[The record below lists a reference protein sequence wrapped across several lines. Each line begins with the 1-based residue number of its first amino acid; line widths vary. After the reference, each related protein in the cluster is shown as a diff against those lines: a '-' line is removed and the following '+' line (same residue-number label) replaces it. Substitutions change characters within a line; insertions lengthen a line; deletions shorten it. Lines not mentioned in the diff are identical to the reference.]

1 MPVLVPTVHF
11 LPRENVL
18 MEKNYPLPAWRQTRV
33 LLAGAMLSLCGLA
46 GPVHAQ
52 APANDEPCGALTLNS
67 SGQLCTAPTVGTLQA
82 ATFTTPN
89 GYANLTSC
97 GGTFG
102 QPIDVWYKFTTTSS
116 GLSSTGVTISV
127 TGNAAAQ
134 VRLFSAASCAG
145 PFTEMGCQG
154 ATTPNAS
161 APTLV
166 ASALTPGTTYYVRV
180 ATNNTGP
187 FTICLTDGPGV
198 VPCTP
203 LGVLAPVYTNPDNT
217 AATVT
222 FVASSTHVPPFAV
235 VVRQYVGTSFVVLQQ
250 YTSPTVAPVVLTGLV
265 PGQRYEVQVQAVCPA
280 GGFSRVSSAFTVPAP
295 NDDPCGAYPLL
306 VDPGAGCNPVAGT
319 ANSATPT
326 IPNGYTN
333 PGCSSA
339 LFGSA
344 PLNDVWYSFRTAAT
358 GPASTGTVITLGNT
372 SSAGQLRLFA
382 APTCGGPLQEVGC
395 TAAQFGQAGP
405 VALTA
410 TNLLPNTRYFVSVA
424 LLNATN
430 INLNADFTICASV
443 LPPAVCATLAS
454 IGLAPVFIRPTL
466 ATLGIRLAAGSR
478 QPLSYAVTYTATGG
492 TPTTLTVSPVVDP
505 QNPLQVSQILTG
517 LLPSTTYSVTV
528 VANCA
533 GGAVSAPLTTSFTTP
548 AGTVTPAGPAP
559 ANDNCTGAALLAVGA
574 TCAPTAGTTVDAT
587 ASAAGMP
594 LPDCAG
600 NPAPADVWYRL
611 LVPASGTVTVRLD
624 SVAGVGLRE
633 SSLALYTGSCAS
645 LTQLSCATGGVGQGA
660 ASASATGI
668 PGSTLYVR
676 VWNEAAPRSIY
687 PVTGPFTI
695 CAVDTPPTCPLVT
708 GVTVSAI
715 TTTTASVGF
724 VPGAGNV
731 GFSVTAT
738 PVGGGASVQES
749 DTSSPIGLTGLL
761 PGTTYLLTVASAC
774 GTDPFGPGVQA
785 TFTTSTPPV
794 TCPPPAAFYA
804 GSITGTTASINFTPV
819 PGTTYVLTYTAS
831 GGTTQ
836 TLPVTTA
843 PVALT
848 GLLASTAY
856 TVTLQATCA
865 VGPAPL
871 LTTRFTTTNGCPAPT
886 FTTVTALTSTTATIG
901 FTAPAGAG
909 SYTATLTPA
918 GGASQ
923 TVAPPPVG
931 SPFTL
936 TGLTP
941 GTGYTLALRSTC
953 SGTTASAPDTVRFVT
968 LTPVTACAAPAAV
981 TAIAGAGGTTA
992 TVQFTGPTGAV
1003 GYTVTATPTAGG
1015 NPVTAAAPASPVA
1028 LTGLLPGTAYTVSV
1042 TTNCGAGT
1050 GSIPTSGIGFT
1061 TPLASRNT
1069 ALAAALILFPNPA
1082 QRKATLL
1089 VPAALLRQAG
1099 QLTITD
1105 AMGRTIQQRYLM
1117 PASGSAPETRME
1129 LDLSGLPAGVYWL
1142 RLLSSVG
1149 PLTKQLVIE

>member
-1 MPVLVPTVHF
+1 MK
-11 LPRENVL
+11 
-18 MEKNYPLPAWRQTRV
+18 KNYPFPAWQYSR
-33 LLAGAMLSLCGLA
+33 LLVAGTILWFCGLA
-46 GPVHAQ
+46 GPAHAQ
-52 APANDEPCGALTLNS
+52 APANDDPCGALTLTP

-89 GYANLTSC
+89 GYTNLTSC

-102 QPIDVWYKFTTTSS
+102 QPVDVWYKFTTTGS
-116 GLSSTGVTISV
+116 GLGSTGATVSV

-145 PFTEMGCQG
+145 PFTELGCQG
-154 ATTPNAS
+154 ATTPNSS
-161 APTLV
+161 APALATT
-166 ASALTPGTTYYVRV
+166 ALTPNTTYYVRV
-180 ATNNTGP
+180 ATNTTGP
-187 FTICLTDGPGV
+187 FTICLADGPGA
-198 VPCTP
+198 VPCMP
-203 LGVLAPVYTNPDNT
+203 LAVGAPLYTNPDNT

-222 FVASSTHVPPFAV
+222 FVAASTHVPPFAV
-235 VVRQYVGTSFVVLQQ
+235 VVRQYVGNGIVLLRQ
-250 YTSPTVAPVVLTGLV
+250 YTTPTVVPVVLTGLV
-265 PGQRYEVQVQAVCPA
+265 PGQRYEVQVQAACSG
-280 GGFSRVSSAFTVPAP
+280 GGFSRVSSVFTVPVP
-295 NDDPCGAYPLL
+295 NDEPCGAYPLL
-306 VDPGAGCNPVAGT
+306 VDPGAGCSPVAGT

-326 IPNGYTN
+326 SPNGYNN

-339 LFGSA
+339 LFGTA
-344 PLNDVWYSFRTAAT
+344 PLNDVWYTFRTAAT
-358 GPASTGTVITLGNT
+358 GPASTSTVITLGNT

-395 TAAQFGQAGP
+395 TAAQFGQVGP
-405 VALTA
+405 LALTA

-454 IGLAPVFIRPTL
+454 IGVTPPFIRPTL

-478 QPLSYAVTYTATGG
+478 QPLSYTVTYTATGG
-492 TPTTLTVSPVVDP
+492 TSTTLTVSPVADP
-505 QNPLQVSQILTG
+505 QNPLQVSVLLTG

-533 GGAVSAPLTTSFTTP
+533 GGSTSAPLTTSFTTT
-548 AGTVTPAGPAP
+548 AGTGTPAGPPP
-559 ANDNCTGAALLAVGA
+559 ANDNCSGAALLSVGS
-574 TCAPTAGTTVDAT
+574 TCTPTAGTTVDAT
-587 ASAAGMP
+587 ASAASTP

-645 LTQLSCATGGVGQGA
+645 LTQLNCATGGVGQGA
-660 ASASATGI
+660 ASASTTGT

-676 VWNEAAPRSIY
+676 VWNETAPRTIY

-715 TTTTASVGF
+715 TTTTASVSF
-724 VPGAGNV
+724 VPGAGNI
-731 GFSVTAT
+731 GFAVTAT
-738 PVGGGASVQES
+738 PVGGGPSVLES

-761 PGTTYLLTVASAC
+761 PGTNYLVSVTSNC
-774 GTDPFGPGVQA
+774 GTGPLGPGVRA

-819 PGTTYVLTYTAS
+819 PGTTYVLTYTAA
-831 GGTTQ
+831 GGATQ
-836 TLPVTTA
+836 TVSVATA

-871 LTTRFTTTNGCPAPT
+871 LTTRFITTNGCPAPV

-901 FTAPAGAG
+901 FSALGGAG

-918 GGASQ
+918 GGTAQ
-923 TVAPPPVG
+923 AVAPAPTG

-953 SGTTASAPDTVRFVT
+953 SGNTASAPDTVRFVT
-968 LTPVTACAAPAAV
+968 LTPVTACAAP
-981 TAIAGAGGTTA
+981 TAITATAGSGGTTA
-992 TVQFTGPTGAV
+992 TVQFAGASGAV

-1015 NPVTAAAPASPVA
+1015 SPVTAAGSASPVA
-1028 LTGLLPGTAYTVSV
+1028 LTGLLPGTTYTVSV
-1042 TTNCGAGT
+1042 TTSCGAGT
-1050 GSIPTSGIGFT
+1050 GSTPTSGIGFA

-1069 ALAAALILFPNPA
+1069 ALASALSLFPNPA
-1082 QRKATLL
+1082 HHTATLL
-1089 VPAALLRQAG
+1089 VPAALLRQVG
-1099 QLTITD
+1099 LLTVTD
-1105 AMGRTIQQRYLM
+1105 ALGRTVRQRYVT
-1117 PASGSAPETRME
+1117 PAMGTALETRTE
-1129 LDLSGLPAGVYWL
+1129 LDVSGLPAGIYWL
-1142 RLLSSVG
+1142 RLLSSAG